1 MFLRSK
7 LHFYHLEALM
17 WKTEKWHTLIFVH
30 ACAVYKTLAY
40 VSSHL
45 IITAA
50 LLGGIVITFYK
61 LRWFMQKQSV
71 HSVAC
76 SRYSRNDSW
85 SEKIGKHRLR
95 KPEHLAQGH
104 IDENEW
110 QSQNLKPVSL
120 SMSLILFAHTLTTSL
135 PPTREPQKF
144 LENDRWSRQG
154 IICMHHKVLW
164 NELCLIWWKKRKWQ
178 VKESSIIPVS

>member
-17 WKTEKWHTLIFVH
+17 WKTEKRHTLIFVH

-45 IITAA
+45 IITAT

-61 LRWFMQKQSV
+61 LRWFMQKRSV
-71 HSVAC
+71 HGAAC

-85 SEKIGKHRLR
+85 SEKIRKHRLR

-120 SMSLILFAHTLTTSL
+120 SMSLILFALYL
-135 PPTREPQKF
+135 NYFPPTHQRASE
-144 LENDRWSRQG
+144 
-154 IICMHHKVLW
+154 VLG
-164 NELCLIWWKKRKWQ
+164 KWQ
-178 VKESSIIPVS
+178 VKPSRHHMYAPQSFVKWIMSHLMKKKMTGERIKHNTS